1 MTVKRKKR
9 RILLQ
14 RITCI
19 LLLAFMLGIIA
30 SCTKSPMDGQTGDD
44 VTSMEDIT
52 SETEMSSETVA
63 PEERPTLYIRDGIV
77 DPEKKTVEIKIDIEN
92 NPGISALQFSIHYG
106 DELILQSVRFDSRF
120 GSYVTAPTPYENP
133 QTITFMSPLREI
145 GENGNFATLVF
156 RITDEARPNTTVH
169 LHADLVQENTL
180 DADLQTVDF
189 TVVTG
194 KIKIP

>member
-1 MTVKRKKR
+1 MNVKRKKR
-9 RILLQ
+9 TILLQ
-14 RITCI
+14 RIACV
-19 LLLAFMLGIIA
+19 LLLASMLGITA
-30 SCTKSPMDGQTGDD
+30 SCTESPMDDQTGDD
-44 VTSMEDIT
+44 VTSMAET
-52 SETEMSSETVA
+52 TTETEMFSDTVA
-63 PEERPTLYIRDGIV
+63 PEVRPTLYIRDGIV
-77 DPEKKTVEIKIDIEN
+77 DPEKKTVAIKIDIEN

-106 DELILQSVRFDSRF
+106 DELILQSVQFDSRF

-169 LHADLVQENTL
+169 LHADVIQENTL